1 VNGETNLRGG
11 IIAAG
16 EGSRLRQ
23 AGWTMPKPLV
33 PVAGMPL
40 IERVIRNFVA
50 AGISSLVIIVNER
63 DRECEH
69 WIASRFPNLD
79 LHVIVKTTDSSLES
93 FLEVAGN
100 LGSGRALM
108 STVDAWCP
116 EETFVEFVQAAREFS
131 PDATVLAVTPF
142 VEDERPLWVTMDAS
156 GRITRLGED
165 SGEVVT
171 AGMYLVSE
179 PVRRLFPPPEVKSL
193 RTFLAW
199 LLHRGEPLYG
209 VVLPE
214 VVDVD
219 RGEDVALAERLAHR
233 GHEGHQRQTGGEA

>member
-1 VNGETNLRGG
+1 MSGEPNMQGG

-40 IERVIRNFVA
+40 IEHVIGNFVA

-63 DRECEH
+63 DRECEGWVQSH
-69 WIASRFPNLD
+69 FPNLN
-79 LHVIVKTTDSSLES
+79 LQITVKTTDSSLES
-93 FLEVAGN
+93 FLEVAGR
-100 LGSGRALM
+100 LGSGRALI

-116 EETFVEFVQAAREFS
+116 EEAFITFVRAARQFP
-131 PDATVLAVTPF
+131 PDATILGVTPF
-142 VEDERPLWVTMDAS
+142 VEDERPLWVTLDAS
-156 GRITRLGED
+156 GRITSLNGG

-171 AGMYLVSE
+171 AGIYLVTE
-179 PVRRLFPPPEVKSL
+179 RVRRISPPAEVKSL
-193 RTFLAW
+193 RAFLVW
-199 LLHRGEPLYG
+199 LLHRGEPLSG
-209 VVLPE
+209 VILPE

-219 RGEDVALAERLAHR
+219 RGEDVAHAERLAHL
-233 GHEGHQRQTGGEA
+233 GGSGAAAAAGR